1 LEQQLAS
8 IFSRNWWVLLL
19 RGVVTIAFGVLIW
32 LQPGVSLVTLL
43 LLFGAFSMADGVL
56 GVWGAVAGRKKNED
70 WWALLLWGLV
80 GIGVGIL
87 TFAAP
92 GVTAI
97 ALLFYIAIWAITTGV
112 LQIVAAIRLRKE
124 IQGEWLLILAG
135 LASVVFG
142 VLLMAQPGSGALA
155 LLWLIAAYA
164 VAFGVILVILAL
176 KVRRF
181 GFEVALMKSP
191 A

>member
-1 LEQQLAS
+1 
-8 IFSRNWWVLLL
+8 
-19 RGVVTIAFGVLIW
+19 
-32 LQPGVSLVTLL
+32 
-43 LLFGAFSMADGVL
+43 
-56 GVWGAVAGRKKNED
+56 
-70 WWALLLWGLV
+70 
-80 GIGVGIL
+80 
-87 TFAAP
+87 
-92 GVTAI
+92 
-97 ALLFYIAIWAITTGV
+97 
-112 LQIVAAIRLRKE
+112 
-124 IQGEWLLILAG
+124 
-135 LASVVFG
+135 VFG

>member
-1 LEQQLAS
+1 MDQQLAS

-19 RGVVTIAFGVLIW
+19 RGLVTIAFGVLI
-32 LQPGVSLVTLL
+32 LFQPGVSLVTLV

-56 GVWGAVAGRKKNED
+56 GVWGAIAGRKKNED

-92 GVTAI
+92 GVTTI
-97 ALLFYIAIWAITTGV
+97 ALLFYIAIWAIATGV

-155 LLWLIAAYA
+155 LLWLIAGYA

-176 KVRRF
+176 KAHRF
-181 GFEVALMKSP
+181 GFEVAHL
-191 A
+191 

>member
-1 LEQQLAS
+1 MEQQLAS